1 VAPTFGLRSSF
12 LYNSPVV
19 RRRLPICLTAA
30 LLLPGCV
37 RNRDVN
43 ADLRITDV
51 RTGWYDAGIEGGL
64 NKLVPSVTLRLENV
78 SQEEISR
85 VELWA
90 LFYRGDNPDSWGEHY
105 VRAID
110 RHGLAPGRRAQELV
124 LRSPRGYTG
133 SESRLKM
140 LENKAFVDARVV
152 IRGKHG
158 SLTWVKMAEFPIER
172 QLLVD

>member
-1 VAPTFGLRSSF
+1 MAPTFGLRSSF
-12 LYNSPVV
+12 LYNPPVV
-19 RRRLPICLTAA
+19 RRGLLICLTAA

-43 ADLRITDV
+43 ADLRITEA
-51 RTGWYDAGIEGGL
+51 RTGWYDAGIEDGL

-78 SQEEISR
+78 SQEDISR
-85 VELWA
+85 VELLA
-90 LFYRGDNPDSWGEHY
+90 QFYRGDEPEFWAEHY
-105 VRAID
+105 ILAID
-110 RHGLAPGRRAQELV
+110 RHGLAPGRRGQELV

-158 SLTWVKMAEFPIER
+158 SLDWVKMAEFPIER
-172 QLLVD
+172 QLLVE